1 MINASKCN
9 SICRSVPT
17 LLLTENESVD
27 NVQVLRK
34 ASVCSVDNTL
44 RWFGMVQCV
53 CFWCLSGGLRDSNAS
68 PTPENPSTGR
78 SNLDVFN
85 LFVIC
90 KEMCLL
96 YQSTS
101 LFILISQVIFFFTI
115 QCNCFVQRLDDVYL
129 VNNQIYNDFLISFLF
144 LSFRNTM
151 LCFIQELNKNKIKIT
166 WFSLCLA
173 YFEIQLCK
181 LFC

>member
-1 MINASKCN
+1 MFLKSPDFIAMSIFFRVQISFFLMINASKCN
-9 SICRSVPT
+9 NICRSVPT

-27 NVQVLRK
+27 IVSVLRK
-34 ASVCSVDNTL
+34 ASVRSVDNTL

-101 LFILISQVIFFFTI
+101 LFILISQVIFFSRYSVIVSYKDWMMFT
-115 QCNCFVQRLDDVYL
+115 
-129 VNNQIYNDFLISFLF
+129 
-144 LSFRNTM
+144 
-151 LCFIQELNKNKIKIT
+151 
-166 WFSLCLA
+166 W
-173 YFEIQLCK
+173 
-181 LFC
+181 

>member
-1 MINASKCN
+1 MFLKSPDFIAMNIFFRVQISFFFLMINASKCN
-9 SICRSVPT
+9 NICRSVPT

-34 ASVCSVDNTL
+34 ASVRSVDNTL

-53 CFWCLSGGLRDSNAS
+53 CLWCLSGGLRDSNAS

-101 LFILISQVIFFFTI
+101 LFILISQVIFFSRYSVIVSYKDWMMFT
-115 QCNCFVQRLDDVYL
+115 
-129 VNNQIYNDFLISFLF
+129 
-144 LSFRNTM
+144 
-151 LCFIQELNKNKIKIT
+151 
-166 WFSLCLA
+166 W
-173 YFEIQLCK
+173 
-181 LFC
+181 